1 MYSPPRIGGLGGRK
15 LNECKRSNQIEAV
28 IPKVKVDRKLQVTVR
43 FQAKAMVRFQKMVM
57 GKQHQEMVIANLS
70 QYQQRQ
76 ER

>member
-1 MYSPPRIGGLGGRK
+1 M
-15 LNECKRSNQIEAV
+15 NECKRSNQIEAV

-43 FQAKAMVRFQKMVM
+43 FQAKATGKQRQERATGKQRQERVM
-57 GKQHQEMVIANLS
+57 GK